1 MILEVIFLVLGLVL
15 LVVGSDLLLR
25 SSVDLSLKYNVSKLV
40 IGLTIVSFA
49 TSAPELLISVSSVL
63 KDSSDIAISN
73 VIGSN
78 IANIGMVF
86 SIALLFVTI
95 KIKKENI
102 KYDFPWLIIVSLLF
116 IWFLQDSQIDRFEG
130 LVFTSVLF
138 LFIIFSFKVRA
149 NENEDLDDLSTSNM
163 SLSKIFIFLALSSIL
178 LYSGSELF
186 VESSI
191 FFANY
196 FGVSERVIGLTMV
209 AMGTS
214 LPELATTLVAIYKKE
229 LDISIGNIIG
239 SNIFNILAVIGITS
253 IIRTLS
259 IKSSEILSFDI
270 YVMFAFSAVLG
281 VFFFFPRKYKM
292 YSIHGLFLLS
302 AFLNFGTI
310 SPCFVS
316 TAIPM

>member
-1 MILEVIFLVLGLVL
+1 MIFEVFFLVLGLVL

-102 KYDFPWLIIVSLLF
+102 KYDFPWLMIVSLLF

-302 AFLNFGTI
+302 AFLLYYFTLL
-310 SPCFVS
+310 
-316 TAIPM
+316 

>member
-1 MILEVIFLVLGLVL
+1 MIIEVIFLVLGLVL

-130 LVFTSVLF
+130 VVFTSVLV

-163 SLSKIFIFLALSSIL
+163 SLNKIFIFLALSSIL

-302 AFLNFGTI
+302 AFLLYYFI
-310 SPCFVS
+310 LL
-316 TAIPM
+316 

>member
-25 SSVDLSLKYNVSKLV
+25 SSIDLSLKYNVSKLV

-49 TSAPELLISVSSVL
+49 TSAPELLISISSVL
-63 KDSSDIAISN
+63 KNSSDIAISN
-73 VIGSN
+73 VVGSN
-78 IANIGMVF
+78 IANIGLVF

-95 KIKKENI
+95 NINKENI

-130 LVFTSVLF
+130 VVFTSVLV

-149 NENEDLDDLSTSNM
+149 NESEDLDDLSTSNM
-163 SLSKIFIFLALSSIL
+163 SLSKIFIYLALSSIL

-302 AFLNFGTI
+302 AFLLYYFTLL
-310 SPCFVS
+310 
-316 TAIPM
+316 

>member
-25 SSVDLSLKYNVSKLV
+25 SSIDLSLKYNVSKLV

-49 TSAPELLISVSSVL
+49 TSAPELLISISSVL
-63 KDSSDIAISN
+63 KNSSDIAISN

-78 IANIGMVF
+78 IANIGLVF

-95 KIKKENI
+95 NIKKENI

-130 LVFTSVLF
+130 VIFTSVLV

-149 NENEDLDDLSTSNM
+149 NESEDLDDLSTSNM
-163 SLSKIFIFLALSSIL
+163 SLSKIFVYLALSSIL

-302 AFLNFGTI
+302 AFVLYYFTLL
-310 SPCFVS
+310 
-316 TAIPM
+316 

>member
-1 MILEVIFLVLGLVL
+1 MIFEVFFLVLGLVL

-86 SIALLFVTI
+86 SVALLFVTI

-302 AFLNFGTI
+302 AFLLYYFTLL
-310 SPCFVS
+310 
-316 TAIPM
+316 

>member
-15 LVVGSDLLLR
+15 LVFGSDLLLR
-25 SSVDLSLKYNVSKLV
+25 SSIDLSLKYNVSKLV

-49 TSAPELLISVSSVL
+49 TSAPELLISISSVL
-63 KDSSDIAISN
+63 KNSSDIAISN

-78 IANIGMVF
+78 IANIGLVF

-95 KIKKENI
+95 NIKKENI

-130 LVFTSVLF
+130 VVFTSVLV

-149 NENEDLDDLSTSNM
+149 NKSEDLDDLSTSNM
-163 SLSKIFIFLALSSIL
+163 SLSKIFIYLALSSIL

-209 AMGTS
+209 AIGTS

-302 AFLNFGTI
+302 AFLLYYFTLL
-310 SPCFVS
+310 
-316 TAIPM
+316 

>member
-1 MILEVIFLVLGLVL
+1 MIFEVFFLVLGLVL

-130 LVFTSVLF
+130 VVFTSVLI

-149 NENEDLDDLSTSNM
+149 NESKDLDELSTSNM
-163 SLSKIFIFLALSSIL
+163 SLSKIFIYLALSSIL

-302 AFLNFGTI
+302 AFLLYYLTLL
-310 SPCFVS
+310 
-316 TAIPM
+316 

>member
-1 MILEVIFLVLGLVL
+1 MIFEVFFLVLGLVL

-63 KDSSDIAISN
+63 KDYSDIAISN

-253 IIRTLS
+253 MIRTLS

-281 VFFFFPRKYKM
+281 IFFFFPRKYKM

-302 AFLNFGTI
+302 GFLLYYLTLL
-310 SPCFVS
+310 
-316 TAIPM
+316 

>member
-1 MILEVIFLVLGLVL
+1 MIIEVIFLVLGLVL

-281 VFFFFPRKYKM
+281 VFFFFPRKFKM

-302 AFLNFGTI
+302 AFLLYYFTLL
-310 SPCFVS
+310 
-316 TAIPM
+316 

>member
-1 MILEVIFLVLGLVL
+1 MIFEVFFLVLGLVL
-15 LVVGSDLLLR
+15 LVIGSDLLLR

-130 LVFTSVLF
+130 VVFTSVLV

-302 AFLNFGTI
+302 AFLLYYFTLL
-310 SPCFVS
+310 
-316 TAIPM
+316 

>member
-1 MILEVIFLVLGLVL
+1 MIFEVFFLVLGLVL

-102 KYDFPWLIIVSLLF
+102 KYDFPWLMIVSLLF

-163 SLSKIFIFLALSSIL
+163 SLSKIFIFLAISSIL

-302 AFLNFGTI
+302 AFLLYYFTLL
-310 SPCFVS
+310 
-316 TAIPM
+316 

>member
-15 LVVGSDLLLR
+15 LVLGSDLLLR
-25 SSVDLSLKYNVSKLV
+25 SSIDLSLKYNVSKLV

-49 TSAPELLISVSSVL
+49 TSAPELLISISSVL
-63 KDSSDIAISN
+63 KNSSDIAISN

-78 IANIGMVF
+78 IANIGLVF

-95 KIKKENI
+95 NIKKENI
-102 KYDFPWLIIVSLLF
+102 KYDFPWLMIVSLLF
-116 IWFLQDSQIDRFEG
+116 IWFLQDSLIDGFEG
-130 LVFTSVLF
+130 VVFTSVLV

-149 NENEDLDDLSTSNM
+149 NESEGLDALSTSNM
-163 SLSKIFIFLALSSIL
+163 SLSKIFIYLALSSIL

-292 YSIHGLFLLS
+292 YSIHGLFLLLS
-302 AFLNFGTI
+302 FLLYYFTLL
-310 SPCFVS
+310 
-316 TAIPM
+316 

>member
-25 SSVDLSLKYNVSKLV
+25 SSIDLSLKYNVSKLV

-49 TSAPELLISVSSVL
+49 TSAPELLISISSVL
-63 KDSSDIAISN
+63 KNSSDIAISN

-78 IANIGMVF
+78 IANIGLVF

-95 KIKKENI
+95 NIKKENI

-130 LVFTSVLF
+130 VVFTSVLV

-149 NENEDLDDLSTSNM
+149 NESEDLDDLSTSNM
-163 SLSKIFIFLALSSIL
+163 SLSKIFIYLALSSIL

-209 AMGTS
+209 AIGTS

-270 YVMFAFSAVLG
+270 YVMFTFSAVLG

-302 AFLNFGTI
+302 AFLLYYFTLL
-310 SPCFVS
+310 
-316 TAIPM
+316 

>member
-1 MILEVIFLVLGLVL
+1 MIFEVFFLVLGLVL

-253 IIRTLS
+253 MIRTLS

-281 VFFFFPRKYKM
+281 IFFFFPRKYKM

-302 AFLNFGTI
+302 AFLLYYLTLL
-310 SPCFVS
+310 
-316 TAIPM
+316 

>member
-1 MILEVIFLVLGLVL
+1 M
-15 LVVGSDLLLR
+15 
-25 SSVDLSLKYNVSKLV
+25 
-40 IGLTIVSFA
+40 
-49 TSAPELLISVSSVL
+49 
-63 KDSSDIAISN
+63 
-73 VIGSN
+73 
-78 IANIGMVF
+78 
-86 SIALLFVTI
+86 
-95 KIKKENI
+95 
-102 KYDFPWLIIVSLLF
+102 VSLLF

-130 LVFTSVLF
+130 LVFTSVLV

-149 NENEDLDDLSTSNM
+149 NENDDLDDLSTSNM

-253 IIRTLS
+253 IITDLN
-259 IKSSEILSFDI
+259 ILSDGILEFDI
-270 YVMFAFSAVLG
+270 YVMILFSFVLLL
-281 VFFFFPRKYKM
+281 FYLSTKKRLLNTF
-292 YSIHGLFLLS
+292 HGLIYF
-302 AFLNFGTI
+302 I
-310 SPCFVS
+310 CFI
-316 TAIPM
+316 AYYIYII

>member
-1 MILEVIFLVLGLVL
+1 MIIEVIFLVLGLVL

-138 LFIIFSFKVRA
+138 LFVIFSFKVRA

-302 AFLNFGTI
+302 AFLLYYFTLL
-310 SPCFVS
+310 
-316 TAIPM
+316 

>member
-1 MILEVIFLVLGLVL
+1 MIIEVIFLVLGLVL

-302 AFLNFGTI
+302 AFLLYYLTLL
-310 SPCFVS
+310 
-316 TAIPM
+316 

>member
-1 MILEVIFLVLGLVL
+1 MIIEVIFLVLGLVL

-25 SSVDLSLKYNVSKLV
+25 SSVDLSLKYNISKLV

-130 LVFTSVLF
+130 VVFTSVLV

-163 SLSKIFIFLALSSIL
+163 SLNKIFIFLALSSIL

-302 AFLNFGTI
+302 AFLLYYFTLL
-310 SPCFVS
+310 
-316 TAIPM
+316 

>member
-1 MILEVIFLVLGLVL
+1 MIFELVFLLLGLIL
-15 LVVGSDLLLR
+15 LVIGSELLLR

-49 TSAPELLISVSSVL
+49 TSTPELLISISSAL
-63 KDSSDIAISN
+63 KNSSDIAISN

-78 IANIGMVF
+78 IANIGLVF
-86 SIALLFVTI
+86 SIALLFITI
-95 KIKKENI
+95 KINKENI
-102 KYDFPWLIIVSLLF
+102 KYDLPWLIIVSLFF
-116 IWFLQDSQIDRFEG
+116 IWFLQDLKIDRFEG
-130 LVFTSVLF
+130 VIFTSILV

-149 NENEDLDDLSTSNM
+149 NENLDDLSTSYM
-163 SLSKIFIFLALSSIL
+163 SLSKNFIFLTLSSIL
-178 LYSGSELF
+178 LYTGSDLF

-209 AMGTS
+209 AIGTS
-214 LPELATTLVAIYKKE
+214 IPELATTLVAIYKKE

-239 SNIFNILAVIGITS
+239 SNIFNILGVIGITS

-281 VFFFFPRKYKM
+281 IFFFFPKKYKL
-292 YSIHGLFLLS
+292 YSIHGILLLT
-302 AFLNFGTI
+302 AFVLYYFTLL
-310 SPCFVS
+310 
-316 TAIPM
+316 

>member
-1 MILEVIFLVLGLVL
+1 MIFEVFFLVLGLVL

-116 IWFLQDSQIDRFEG
+116 IWFLQDSQINRFEG
-130 LVFTSVLF
+130 LIFTSVLV

-302 AFLNFGTI
+302 AFLLYYFTLL
-310 SPCFVS
+310 
-316 TAIPM
+316 

>member
-1 MILEVIFLVLGLVL
+1 MIIEVIFLVLGLVL

-253 IIRTLS
+253 MIRTLS

-281 VFFFFPRKYKM
+281 IFFFFPRKYKM

-302 AFLNFGTI
+302 AFLLYYFTLL
-310 SPCFVS
+310 
-316 TAIPM
+316 

>member
-1 MILEVIFLVLGLVL
+1 MILEVIFLVFGLVL

-25 SSVDLSLKYNVSKLV
+25 SSIDLSLKYNVSKLV

-49 TSAPELLISVSSVL
+49 TSAPELLISISSVL
-63 KDSSDIAISN
+63 KNSSDIAISN

-78 IANIGMVF
+78 IANIGLVF

-95 KIKKENI
+95 NINKENI

-130 LVFTSVLF
+130 VVFTSVLV

-149 NENEDLDDLSTSNM
+149 NESEDLDDLSTSNM
-163 SLSKIFIFLALSSIL
+163 SLSKIFIYLALSSIL

-302 AFLNFGTI
+302 AFLLYYFTLL
-310 SPCFVS
+310 
-316 TAIPM
+316 

>member
-1 MILEVIFLVLGLVL
+1 MIFEVFFLVLGLVL

-102 KYDFPWLIIVSLLF
+102 KYDFTWLVIVSLLF

-302 AFLNFGTI
+302 AFLLYYFTLL
-310 SPCFVS
+310 
-316 TAIPM
+316 

>member
-1 MILEVIFLVLGLVL
+1 MIFEVFFLVLGLVL

-163 SLSKIFIFLALSSIL
+163 SLSKIFIFLAISSIL

-302 AFLNFGTI
+302 AFLLYYFTLL
-310 SPCFVS
+310 
-316 TAIPM
+316 

>member
-1 MILEVIFLVLGLVL
+1 MILEVIFLVFGLVL

-25 SSVDLSLKYNVSKLV
+25 SSIDLSLKYNVSKLV

-49 TSAPELLISVSSVL
+49 TSAPELLISISSVL
-63 KDSSDIAISN
+63 KNSSDIAISN
-73 VIGSN
+73 VVGSN
-78 IANIGMVF
+78 IANIGLVF

-95 KIKKENI
+95 NIKKENI

-130 LVFTSVLF
+130 VVFTSVLV

-149 NENEDLDDLSTSNM
+149 NESEDLDDLSTSNM
-163 SLSKIFIFLALSSIL
+163 SLSKIFIYLALSSIL

-259 IKSSEILSFDI
+259 IESSEILSFDI

-302 AFLNFGTI
+302 AFLLYYFTLL
-310 SPCFVS
+310 
-316 TAIPM
+316 

>member
-1 MILEVIFLVLGLVL
+1 MIFEVFFLILGLVL

-302 AFLNFGTI
+302 AFLLYYFTLL
-310 SPCFVS
+310 
-316 TAIPM
+316 

>member
-1 MILEVIFLVLGLVL
+1 MILEVIFLVLGLFL

-25 SSVDLSLKYNVSKLV
+25 SSIDLSLKYNVSKLV

-49 TSAPELLISVSSVL
+49 TSAPELLISISSVL
-63 KDSSDIAISN
+63 KNSSDIAISN

-78 IANIGMVF
+78 IANIGLVF

-95 KIKKENI
+95 NIKKENI

-130 LVFTSVLF
+130 VVFTSVLI

-149 NENEDLDDLSTSNM
+149 NESKDLDELSTSNM
-163 SLSKIFIFLALSSIL
+163 SLSKIFIYLALSSIL

-302 AFLNFGTI
+302 AFLLYYFTLL
-310 SPCFVS
+310 
-316 TAIPM
+316 

>member
-1 MILEVIFLVLGLVL
+1 MIFEVFFLVLGLIL

-302 AFLNFGTI
+302 AFLLYYFTLL
-310 SPCFVS
+310 
-316 TAIPM
+316 

>member
-1 MILEVIFLVLGLVL
+1 MIIEVIFLVLGLVL

-63 KDSSDIAISN
+63 KDSSDIAVSN

-130 LVFTSVLF
+130 VVFTSVLV
-138 LFIIFSFKVRA
+138 LFIIFSFKFRV

-178 LYSGSELF
+178 LYLGSELF

-281 VFFFFPRKYKM
+281 VFFFFPRKYRM
-292 YSIHGLFLLS
+292 YSIHGLFLLT
-302 AFLNFGTI
+302 AFLLYYFTLI
-310 SPCFVS
+310 
-316 TAIPM
+316 

>member
-25 SSVDLSLKYNVSKLV
+25 SSIDLSLKYNVSKLV

-49 TSAPELLISVSSVL
+49 TSAPELLISISSVL
-63 KDSSDIAISN
+63 KNSSDIAISN

-78 IANIGMVF
+78 IANIGLVF

-95 KIKKENI
+95 NIKKENI

-130 LVFTSVLF
+130 VVFTSVLV

-149 NENEDLDDLSTSNM
+149 NESEDLDDLSTSNM
-163 SLSKIFIFLALSSIL
+163 SLSKIFIYLALSSIL

-270 YVMFAFSAVLG
+270 YVMFGFSAVLG

-302 AFLNFGTI
+302 AFLLYYFTLL
-310 SPCFVS
+310 
-316 TAIPM
+316 

>member
-1 MILEVIFLVLGLVL
+1 MIFEVFFLVLGLVL

-302 AFLNFGTI
+302 AFLLYYLTLL
-310 SPCFVS
+310 
-316 TAIPM
+316 

>member
-25 SSVDLSLKYNVSKLV
+25 SSIDLSLKYNVSKLV

-49 TSAPELLISVSSVL
+49 TSAPELLISISSVL
-63 KDSSDIAISN
+63 KNSSDIAISN

-78 IANIGMVF
+78 IANIGLVF

-95 KIKKENI
+95 NIKKENI

-130 LVFTSVLF
+130 VVFTSVLV

-149 NENEDLDDLSTSNM
+149 NESEDLDELSTSNM
-163 SLSKIFIFLALSSIL
+163 SLSKIFIYLALSSIL

-281 VFFFFPRKYKM
+281 LFFFIPRKYKM

-302 AFLNFGTI
+302 AFLLYYFTLL
-310 SPCFVS
+310 
-316 TAIPM
+316 

>member
-1 MILEVIFLVLGLVL
+1 MIIEVIFLVLGLVL

-25 SSVDLSLKYNVSKLV
+25 SSIDLSLKYNVSKLV

-49 TSAPELLISVSSVL
+49 TSAPELLISISSVL
-63 KDSSDIAISN
+63 KNSSDIAISN

-78 IANIGMVF
+78 IANIGLVF

-95 KIKKENI
+95 NIKKENI

-130 LVFTSVLF
+130 VVFTSVLV

-149 NENEDLDDLSTSNM
+149 NESEDLDDLSTSNM
-163 SLSKIFIFLALSSIL
+163 SLSKIFIYLALSSIL

-214 LPELATTLVAIYKKE
+214 LPELATTLVAINKKE

-270 YVMFAFSAVLG
+270 YVMFALAQCLEYFS
-281 VFFFFPRKYKM
+281 FFPESIECTQFMGYFYYQHFFYITSLYYKK
-292 YSIHGLFLLS
+292 
-302 AFLNFGTI
+302 NT
-310 SPCFVS
+310 PN
-316 TAIPM
+316 

>member
-1 MILEVIFLVLGLVL
+1 MIIEVIFLVLGLVL

-63 KDSSDIAISN
+63 KNSSDIAISN

-130 LVFTSVLF
+130 VIFTSVLI

-149 NENEDLDDLSTSNM
+149 NENEDLDDLSASNM

-302 AFLNFGTI
+302 AFLLYYFTLL
-310 SPCFVS
+310 
-316 TAIPM
+316 

>member
-1 MILEVIFLVLGLVL
+1 MVFKLVL
-15 LVVGSDLLLR
+15 LFLGLFLLVAGSDLLLK

-49 TSAPELLISVSSVL
+49 TSAPELLISISSVL
-63 KDSSDIAISN
+63 KNSSDIAISN

-86 SIALLFVTI
+86 SIALLFTTI
-95 KIKKENI
+95 NIKKENI
-102 KYDFPWLIIVSLLF
+102 KYDLPWLIVVSILF
-116 IWFLQDSQIDRFEG
+116 IWFLQDLQIDRFEG
-130 LVFTSVLF
+130 VVFTFVLVF
-138 LFIIFSFKVRA
+138 FIIFSFKVRG
-149 NENEDLDDLSTSNM
+149 NENENLDDLSTSNM
-163 SLSKIFIFLALSSIL
+163 SFGKIFMFFAFSSAL
-178 LYSGSELF
+178 LYSGSEIF

-196 FGVSERVIGLTMV
+196 FGVSERVIGLTLV
-209 AMGTS
+209 AIGTS
-214 LPELATTLVAIYKKE
+214 IPELATTLVAIYKNE

-270 YVMFAFSAVLG
+270 YVMFSFSAVIG
-281 VFFFFPRKYKM
+281 IFFFFPKKYKM
-292 YSIHGLFLLS
+292 YSIHGLILLS
-302 AFLNFGTI
+302 AFLLYYLTLL
-310 SPCFVS
+310 
-316 TAIPM
+316 

>member
-1 MILEVIFLVLGLVL
+1 MIIEVIFLVLGLVL

-25 SSVDLSLKYNVSKLV
+25 SSIDLSLKYNVSKIV

-49 TSAPELLISVSSVL
+49 TSAPELLISISSVL
-63 KDSSDIAISN
+63 KNSSDIAISN

-78 IANIGMVF
+78 IANIGLVF

-95 KIKKENI
+95 NIKKENI

-130 LVFTSVLF
+130 VVFTSVLV

-149 NENEDLDDLSTSNM
+149 NESEDLDDLSTSNM
-163 SLSKIFIFLALSSIL
+163 SLSKIFIYLALSSIL

-281 VFFFFPRKYKM
+281 IFFFFPRKYRM
-292 YSIHGLFLLS
+292 YSIHGLFLLT
-302 AFLNFGTI
+302 AFLLYYFTLL
-310 SPCFVS
+310 
-316 TAIPM
+316 

>member
-25 SSVDLSLKYNVSKLV
+25 SSIDLSLKYNVSKLV

-130 LVFTSVLF
+130 VVLTSVLV

-149 NENEDLDDLSTSNM
+149 NESEDLDDLSASNM
-163 SLSKIFIFLALSSIL
+163 SLSKIFIYLALSSIL

-302 AFLNFGTI
+302 AFLLYYFTLL
-310 SPCFVS
+310 
-316 TAIPM
+316 

>member
-1 MILEVIFLVLGLVL
+1 MIFEVFFLVLGLVL

-253 IIRTLS
+253 IISTLS

-302 AFLNFGTI
+302 AFLLYYFTLL
-310 SPCFVS
+310 
-316 TAIPM
+316 

>member
-1 MILEVIFLVLGLVL
+1 MIIEVIFLVLGLVL

-25 SSVDLSLKYNVSKLV
+25 SSIDLSLKYNVSKLV

-49 TSAPELLISVSSVL
+49 TSAPELLISISSVL
-63 KDSSDIAISN
+63 KNSSDIAISN

-78 IANIGMVF
+78 IANIGLVF

-95 KIKKENI
+95 NIKKENI

-130 LVFTSVLF
+130 VVFTSVLV

-149 NENEDLDDLSTSNM
+149 NESEDLDDLSTSNM
-163 SLSKIFIFLALSSIL
+163 SLSKIFIYLALSSIL

-302 AFLNFGTI
+302 AFLLYYFTLL
-310 SPCFVS
+310 
-316 TAIPM
+316 